1 MADGL
6 DTPDGMALICQ
17 TCHWRPDE
25 GLSVGLLRAH
35 FETEHGTEDVRM
47 ELVVLCPRCDKAMT
61 FDRSFGNRD
70 HFACQPCHRVRVIRR
85 G

>member
-1 MADGL
+1 MADGME
-6 DTPDGMALICQ
+6 TPDGMALECQ
-17 TCHWRPDE
+17 VCRWRPHGDIR
-25 GLSVGLLRAH
+25 VGLLSAH

-47 ELVVLCPRCDKAMT
+47 ELVVLCPLCDKAMK

-70 HFACQPCHRVRVIRR
+70 HFACEPCHRVRVIRR